1 MADWYYKIAEQVVGP
16 LSAEQLKALAEGGRL
31 SPGDP
36 VAKSPKG
43 PWATASRVKGLFEV
57 AAVDDEPEE
66 EAASSEPVPPA
77 VAKEQKR
84 AERPVEE
91 PPIPQPPVVTSTQA
105 PSQAPMQQAAPV
117 TSAPS
122 VGQASPTGG
131 FAIQTEDVATTQRFQ
146 KKKRTKKPK
155 EPLTKKQKNARLV
168 KWLAVGI
175 VGGIVVLLSLPY
187 LRNLTRSATESE
199 VTKDPIAADVDLGS
213 KPDREIDSLE
223 GSFGPSSRAP
233 RSRSSQVSGNT
244 ARSVDESPS
253 ETVTQAFQAS
263 ARAGDIQAR
272 PVRVVLDRPLMTNAE
287 GNPARPLHPFLLIEM
302 ELTTKSRGVSSRF
315 RGWLNYAD
323 EISLTDDRGVEYL
336 VRTPKDFEG
345 GQFVDGQCRELVF
358 VSADEPTTDVIVFA
372 WPEGAPDLPSASE
385 KELKLRLPKAAYG
398 EEGELLFAIPLSE
411 IDVTEEALKK
421 PRNRKPGT
429 SDNVEEDDGGPIKIP
444 GLMSQ

>member
-16 LSAEQLKALAEGGRL
+16 LSAEQLKTLADGGRL
-31 SPGDP
+31 APGDP

-66 EAASSEPVPPA
+66 EATSSGAVAEQVPPA
-77 VAKEQKR
+77 VATK
-84 AERPVEE
+84 E
-91 PPIPQPPVVTSTQA
+91 PPIPQPPVVRSTQA
-105 PSQAPMQQAAPV
+105 PSQAPPQQAAPV
-117 TSAPS
+117 ESAPS
-122 VGQASPTGG
+122 VGQAPATGG
-131 FAIQTEDVATTQRFQ
+131 FAIQTEEVATTQRFQ

-187 LRNLTRSATESE
+187 LRNLTRSTPESE
-199 VTKDPIAADVDLGS
+199 VAKDPIAADVDLGS

-223 GSFGPSSRAP
+223 GSFGPSSTAP

-263 ARAGDIQAR
+263 ARAGDIQAK

-287 GNPARPLHPFLLIEM
+287 GNPARPSSLFLLVEM
-302 ELTTKSRGVSSRF
+302 ELSTKSRGVSSRF
-315 RGWLNYAD
+315 RGWRNYAD

-336 VRTPKDFEG
+336 VRTPEDFDG
-345 GQFVDGQCRELVF
+345 VYFVDGQCREMVF
-358 VSADEPTTDVIVFA
+358 VSADESTTDVIVFA
-372 WPEGAPDLPSASE
+372 WPEGAPVLPSASQE
-385 KELKLRLPKAAYG
+385 ELKLRLPKAAYG
-398 EEGELLFAIPLSE
+398 EQGELLFAIPLSE
-411 IDVTEEALKK
+411 IDVTEDALKK

-429 SDNVEEDDGGPIKIP
+429 SDNVEEDDGGPIRIP
-444 GLMSQ
+444 GLMNE